1 MTRAPGHLFRR
12 REIDPAVVL
21 SALAKIDEQHRRKAW
36 SALLGGTLLCG
47 ASVLILTIV
56 YYLLDGFAPIGGH
69 GFGGTYGIVGAVCL
83 PLLVL
88 LAVKMPGSILEQT
101 VPNSDLL
108 QTRFIGRHLTMF
120 LVVIEMANIG
130 PRLTLWGVRQIR
142 GRSAFGVVR
151 RDRAAAAL
159 VTLAQADGSI
169 PPAKLLLP
177 GESADAL
184 EPLLGV
190 LLYHDLADL
199 SKRADRVW
207 ITTDAKRK
215 LGLHA

>member
-12 REIDPAVVL
+12 REVDPAAVL
-21 SALAKIDEQHRRKAW
+21 AVLTKIDEQHRTKAW

-47 ASVLILTIV
+47 VSVLILTIV
-56 YYLLDGFAPIGGH
+56 YYLFSGFAPIGGH
-69 GFGGTYGIVGAVCL
+69 GFRGTYGIVGAVCL
-83 PLLVL
+83 PLLFL
-88 LAVKMPGSILEQT
+88 LAFKMPGSVLEQT
-101 VPNSDLL
+101 VPESDLL

-142 GRSAFGVVR
+142 GRSALGVVQ

-169 PPAKLLLP
+169 PQPF
-177 GESADAL
+177 
-184 EPLLGV
+184 
-190 LLYHDLADL
+190 
-199 SKRADRVW
+199 
-207 ITTDAKRK
+207 
-215 LGLHA
+215 